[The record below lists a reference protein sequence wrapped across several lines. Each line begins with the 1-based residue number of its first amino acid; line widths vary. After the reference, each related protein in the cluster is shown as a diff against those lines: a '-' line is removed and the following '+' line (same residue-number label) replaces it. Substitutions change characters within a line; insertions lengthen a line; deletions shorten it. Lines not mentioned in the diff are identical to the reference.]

1 MSSDDE
7 PSSYQTASTSE
18 APWEPQQEYLKTGF
32 ARAQSDVLDKPQ
44 QYYPNS
50 TVVPFSSQTEQG
62 LQMQEARALAGSPV
76 TGAAQT
82 QMQDTLQGSYLD
94 AGNPYFQQAV
104 AAATRPMTESFQQDI
119 LPGIASSF
127 SGSGRYGS
135 GAQANMTNRAASEL
149 SRNIGDVSGSMAAAM
164 YNQERNRQMLA
175 GQLAPGLAQMDYADI
190 GQLKQAGAEREGMA
204 GADLQ
209 EQISR
214 FNQEQQAPKDALAN
228 YMALIK
234 GGYGTQGQTTTPI
247 YRNKPA
253 EYVGLGATA
262 ASAAGSLFGGGGL
275 WGEKGIF
282 GK

>member
-1 MSSDDE
+1 MSGDDE
-7 PSSYQTASTSE
+7 PSGYQTASTNE

-44 QYYPNS
+44 QFYPNS
-50 TVVPFSSQTEQG
+50 TVVPFSGQTEQG

-190 GQLKQAGAEREGMA
+190 GQLKQAGQEREGMA
-204 GADLQ
+204 GAELQ
-209 EQISR
+209 DQISR

-234 GGYGTQGQTTTPI
+234 GGYGTQGSKISPI

-253 EYVGLGATA
+253 EYVGLGATVA
-262 ASAAGSLFGGGGL
+262 GAAGSLFGGGGL